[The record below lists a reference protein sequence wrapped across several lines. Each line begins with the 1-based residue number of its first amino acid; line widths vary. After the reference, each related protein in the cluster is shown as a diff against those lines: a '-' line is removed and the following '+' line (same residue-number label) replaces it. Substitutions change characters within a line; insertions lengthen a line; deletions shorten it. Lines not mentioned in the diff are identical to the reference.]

1 MFIRFCRNESS
12 MLAAFYISAVI
23 AVIATLLMITRLHA
37 VHALLYLVI
46 SLLAVATVFYT
57 LGAPFVAALEVIIYA
72 GAIMVLF
79 IFVTMLLNIGD
90 RAVQMECMWLDAK
103 AWVGPAILGAI
114 LVAELIYILISHR
127 NAGVR
132 GEVSPQQVGIALYG
146 PYVLGVE
153 LVSMLL
159 LAGIVGAYHL
169 GWNAPGEV
177 ESVDDIESGRQR
189 AVAGGDLVRPGPDR
203 PADAA

>member
-1 MFIRFCRNESS
+1 
-12 MLAAFYISAVI
+12 MLPAFYISAVI
-23 AVIATLLMITRLHA
+23 AVIATLLMITSLHA

-46 SLLAVATVFYT
+46 SLLAIATVFYA
-57 LGAPFVAALEVIIYA
+57 LGAPFVAAVEVIIYA

-79 IFVTMLLNIGD
+79 IFVMMLLNIGD
-90 RAVQMECMWLDAK
+90 RAVQMERAWLDGK
-103 AWVGPAILGAI
+103 AWIGPAILAAI
-114 LVAELIYILISHR
+114 LVAELISILITRR
-127 NAGVR
+127 NGGIP
-132 GEVSPQQVGIALYG
+132 GEVSPQRVGTALYG

-177 ESVDDIESGRQR
+177 ESVDDIESARQR
-189 AVAGGDLVRPGPDR
+189 AVAGGDLVRAGSDGPVDT
-203 PADAA
+203 P